1 MQVTNKI
8 VKVFKLP
15 LEKENEFNNQQRT
28 AKPKKARTL
37 LCLVQA
43 IDIRDMKVV
52 NHIPAVKKP

>member
-8 VKVFKLP
+8 VKVLKLVMV
-15 LEKENEFNNQQRT
+15 LENEFNNQQRT

-43 IDIRDMKVV
+43 IDIR
-52 NHIPAVKKP
+52 A